1 MDDTANANSMNSLS
15 EGTINDQITRI
26 WEENKLRHIEAERKL
41 LYPGSEHLYI
51 HYHYFIY

>member
-26 WEENKLRHIEAERKL
+26 WEENKLRHIESERKL

-51 HYHYFIY
+51 YYYYFIY